1 MEPSSTSGFRLVPDG
16 LRARVPTARMPS
28 SSGTRLYPPKARRTP
43 TWSVTWRSC
52 LGSRTRTSPWSE
64 GRRAGTRPFSCEAR
78 GQRKFASVFP
88 DACRSRVTSRSFE
101 VDPADAGERLDR
113 LAARR
118 LGMSRS
124 LVQRLIGDGLLLVED
139 EGVPPSYKVRAGQ
152 RVEALVPEVGLSPE
166 EIPVPVV
173 FEDEH
178 LLVVDKPAGL
188 VVHPGAGNP
197 SGTLVNAL
205 LDREIEGGEDPSR
218 PGVVHRLDRDTSGL
232 MVLAKGEPAYSRL
245 VEMMAAR
252 RISRVYR
259 ALVEGEGLPRTGTID
274 SPVGRDP
281 DNPTLMAAGV
291 GKPAVTHFEVLTE
304 AAGHTM
310 LRVRLETGRTHQ
322 IRVHL
327 AAIGYPVY
335 ADPLY
340 GVAISD
346 LRHWLHAE
354 RLSFEH
360 PTSGR
365 RWNFTRR
372 YQRIFATL
380 LSRSMIR

>member
-1 MEPSSTSGFRLVPDG
+1 VP
-16 LRARVPTARMPS
+16 
-28 SSGTRLYPPKARRTP
+28 
-43 TWSVTWRSC
+43 
-52 LGSRTRTSPWSE
+52 SRT
-64 GRRAGTRPFSCEAR
+64 F
-78 GQRKFASVFP
+78 
-88 DACRSRVTSRSFE
+88 D
-101 VDPADAGERLDR
+101 VDPAETGERLDR

-118 LGMSRS
+118 FGLSRS
-124 LVQRLIGDGLLLVED
+124 HVQRLIEQHLLLVDGKE
-139 EGVPPSYKVRAGQ
+139 VLPSYRVRGGESI
-152 RVEALVPEVGLSPE
+152 EAQIPE
-166 EIPVPVV
+166 EGPSTEDIPVPVI

-178 LLVVDKPAGL
+178 ILVVDKPAGL

-205 LDREIEGGEDPSR
+205 LNRGIEGGADLSR

-245 VEMMAAR
+245 VQMMAAR
-252 RISRVYR
+252 QVERMYRVL
-259 ALVEGEGLPRTGTID
+259 AEGTGLPRTGTID

-281 DNPTLMAAGV
+281 ENPTLMAAGL

-304 AAGHTM
+304 TAAHTM

-327 AAIGYPVY
+327 AAIGHPVY

-340 GVAISD
+340 GRAVPASR
-346 LRHWLHAE
+346 LWLHAE

-360 PTSGR
+360 PVGGWALEFHSEIPEDLQDAAIELDGS
-365 RWNFTRR
+365 FD
-372 YQRIFATL
+372 L
-380 LSRSMIR
+380 C